1 MIQSPSTASRTSLLN
16 PIFVESL
23 KLLGDRGLG
32 VEFLADGNPDRSA
45 THVLEEILECV
56 SAVRKDQ
63 DPVKETKFVICEMGE
78 QLIRPP
84 PFFYIYISVI
94 LLSRYSYFA
103 FLLGFDSTAY

>member
-84 PFFYIYISVI
+84 PFFLYLYKCYITLEI
-94 LLSRYSYFA
+94 
-103 FLLGFDSTAY
+103 FLLCFSSRIR